1 MMITTKSSNVGCV
14 VLKDLAASIIG
25 GQIKGRGAILA
36 LLIQE
41 IAIITREDTHK
52 KSAGH
57 HLSNLIKTCV

>member
-1 MMITTKSSNVGCV
+1 MITTKSSNVGCV

-41 IAIITREDTHK
+41 IAIIHK
-52 KSAGH
+52 RGHTQKERRSPSFKSD
-57 HLSNLIKTCV
+57 